1 MRSKKCFYKYS
12 RVTTLPHVI
21 SRLKAEKS
29 LRRLAVNYGLEDF
42 SLLTSL
48 EMTWL
53 SSYTAGTVGGKVHET
68 RLSFVRTHLAR

>member
-48 EMTWL
+48 EMT
-53 SSYTAGTVGGKVHET
+53 
-68 RLSFVRTHLAR
+68 